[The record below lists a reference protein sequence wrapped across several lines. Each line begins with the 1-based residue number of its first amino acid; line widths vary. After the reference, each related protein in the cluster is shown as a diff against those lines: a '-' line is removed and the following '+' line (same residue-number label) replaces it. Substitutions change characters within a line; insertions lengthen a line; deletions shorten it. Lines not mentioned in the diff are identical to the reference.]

1 MSETAE
7 RVASNLVTSENLA
20 EFTAQKLGLVDPTP
34 ESEAANEDAT
44 SAVAEPDTEA
54 DQSGQDGE
62 GKDATATE
70 EQKERKPNPKLE
82 RRFSEITKQ
91 REAAREEAR
100 REREAREALEAKV
113 RELEGKVTPQTPQ
126 AQPDDELGEEPKPE
140 QFSDMYEYAKALAEY
155 TADKKLMERDREEK
169 ARKAAVEQEQKFK
182 AWADRVNAAKN
193 DLPDFDDMV
202 QSSDVRVSDP
212 VRDAIIES
220 EHGPKILYW
229 LAENSEFAKKLG
241 DMSVVSAVREIGKI
255 EARFE
260 RDSKASEPEVKP
272 VVGKSKAPAP
282 ITPLRGAVSTVD
294 GNLDA
299 DGKFHGTYQQWK
311 AARQAGKI
319 RWHLTLFRGKTNVQQ
334 FANH

>member
-1 MSETAE
+1 MSEAAE

-20 EFTAQKLGLVDPTP
+20 EFTAQKLGLVDAEPAP
-34 ESEAANEDAT
+34 EAANEDAN
-44 SAVAEPDTEA
+44 SAVAEPDA
-54 DQSGQDGE
+54 QDDQSGQDEE

-70 EQKERKPNPKLE
+70 EPKEKKPNPKLE

-100 REREAREALEAKV
+100 REREAREALETRLKELEAKV
-113 RELEGKVTPQTPQ
+113 NPPAQ
-126 AQPDDELGEEPKPE
+126 QPDDELGEEPKPE

-155 TADKKLMERDREEK
+155 TADRKLIERDREEK
-169 ARKAAVEQEQKFK
+169 ARQAAAEQEQRFK

-193 DLPDFDDMV
+193 ELPDFDDMV

-220 EHGPKILYW
+220 EHGPKILYY
-229 LAENSEFAKKLG
+229 LAENSEFAKKLA

-260 RDSKASEPEVKP
+260 KSDAKPDVKA

-282 ITPLRGAVSTVD
+282 ITPLRGAVNTVD
-294 GNLDA
+294 AGLDA
-299 DGKFHGTYQQWK
+299 DGNFHGTYQQWK
-311 AARQAGKI
+311 AARAAKKI
-319 RWHLTLFRGKTNVQQ
+319 R
-334 FANH
+334 

>member
-1 MSETAE
+1 MSETVE
-7 RVASNLVTSENLA
+7 RVAANVVTSENLA
-20 EFTAQKLGLVDPTP
+20 EFTAQKLGLVDPEP
-34 ESEAANEDAT
+34 AAEAASDDAN
-44 SAVAEPDTEA
+44 SAAAEPDA
-54 DQSGQDGE
+54 QDDQSGQDGE

-100 REREAREALEAKV
+100 REREAREALEARLK
-113 RELEGKVTPQTPQ
+113 ELETKVNPQQ
-126 AQPDDELGEEPKPE
+126 AQPEADDEVGEEPKPE

-169 ARKAAVEQEQKFK
+169 ARKAAAEQEAKFK

-193 DLPDFDDMV
+193 ELPDFDDMV

-220 EHGPKILYW
+220 ENGPQILYY
-229 LAENSEFAKKLG
+229 LAENAEYAKKLAE
-241 DMSVVSAVREIGKI
+241 MSVVSAVREIGKI

-260 RDSKASEPEVKP
+260 KAAKANEPNVKA

-282 ITPLRGAVSTVD
+282 ITPLRGAVNTVD
-294 GNLDA
+294 AGLDA
-299 DGKFHGTYQQWK
+299 DGNFHGTYQQWK
-311 AARQAGKI
+311 AARAAKRI
-319 RWHLTLFRGKTNVQQ
+319 R
-334 FANH
+334 

>member
-1 MSETAE
+1 MSETVE

-20 EFTAQKLGLVDPTP
+20 EFTAQKLGLVDPSP
-34 ESEAANEDAT
+34 ADEAASEDAQ
-44 SAVAEPDTEA
+44 SAAAEPDAEA

-70 EQKERKPNPKLE
+70 EPKEKKPNPKLE

-100 REREAREALEAKV
+100 REREARESLEARLKELEAKAN
-113 RELEGKVTPQTPQ
+113 PQPAQ
-126 AQPDDELGEEPKPE
+126 AQADELGEEPKPE

-155 TADKKLMERDREEK
+155 TADKKLMERDREEQ
-169 ARKAAVEQEQKFK
+169 ARKAAAEQEQKFK

-220 EHGPKILYW
+220 EHGPKILYY
-229 LAENSEFAKKLG
+229 LAENSEFAKKLA

-255 EARFE
+255 EARFVQE
-260 RDSKASEPEVKP
+260 SNKESAPEVKP

-282 ITPLRGAVSTVD
+282 ITPLRGAISKVD
-294 GNLDA
+294 AGVDA
-299 DGKFHGTYQQWK
+299 DGNFHGTYQQWK
-311 AARQAGKI
+311 EARQAKRI
-319 RWHLTLFRGKTNVQQ
+319 R
-334 FANH
+334 

>member
-1 MSETAE
+1 MSEAAE

-20 EFTAQKLGLVDPTP
+20 EFTAQKLGLVDSEPAN
-34 ESEAANEDAT
+34 EAADAEN
-44 SAVAEPDTEA
+44 AAEPDAQA

-62 GKDATATE
+62 GDEATATE
-70 EQKERKPNPKLE
+70 EPKEKKPNPKLE

-100 REREAREALEAKV
+100 REREARESLEARLKELEAKV
-113 RELEGKVTPQTPQ
+113 NPPAQ
-126 AQPDDELGEEPKPE
+126 QPDDELGEEPKPE

-155 TADKKLMERDREEK
+155 TADRRLIERDKEEK
-169 ARKAAVEQEQKFK
+169 ARKAAAEQEQKFK

-193 DLPDFDDMV
+193 ELPDFDDMV

-220 EHGPKILYW
+220 EHGPKILYY
-229 LAENSEFAKKLG
+229 LAENAEFAKKLA

-260 RDSKASEPEVKP
+260 KGEAKPDVKA

-282 ITPLRGAVSTVD
+282 ITPLRGAVNTVD
-294 GNLDA
+294 AGLDA
-299 DGKFHGTYQQWK
+299 DGNFHGTYQQWK
-311 AARQAGKI
+311 AARAAKRI
-319 RWHLTLFRGKTNVQQ
+319 S
-334 FANH
+334 